1 MGGGD
6 YVNLVPQDPRL
17 NRGWSDSGKRW
28 RSVERAVT
36 ADPGAL
42 VFVAVH
48 YSDLTD
54 IPNSFGYAIVHTDGS
69 RRVEVFL
76 NRP

>member
-6 YVNLVPQDPRL
+6 YVNLVPQYPQL
-17 NRGWSDSGKRW
+17 NRGWSDAGKRW
-28 RSVERAVT
+28 RSIERAAT

-48 YSDLTD
+48 YDDLTD
-54 IPNSFGYAIVHTDGS
+54 IPECFAYVVVHTD
-69 RRVEVFL
+69 RRSQIEVFS
-76 NRP
+76 NHP